1 MYLKYIV
8 NGEGGWNH
16 CHPYKYIYLCCL
28 FVFFV
33 CLFVVVVVVV
43 VVDITVMVDCVQH
56 QAAYLL
62 RCLKS
67 QCMQHFF
74 FFSFSDYIQHHRN
87 RNNWRLGF
95 LLLYFINNNNKGHF
109 YGTWSLARS
118 RAQCAVQKA
127 AEKCIKHIQ
136 WTKKEKGFRPYDRQP
151 RKNLHTSISVIN
163 QSCH

>member
-1 MYLKYIV
+1 MVKEIEIIATHINIYIFV
-8 NGEGGWNH
+8 V
-16 CHPYKYIYLCCL
+16 CVFCL
-28 FVFFV
+28 FV
-33 CLFVVVVVVV
+33 CCCCCSYDRNGWLS
-43 VVDITVMVDCVQH
+43 VQH
-56 QAAYLL
+56 QVAYLL

-74 FFSFSDYIQHHRN
+74 LFFSLSDYIQHHRN

-109 YGTWSLARS
+109 YGAWSLARS

-136 WTKKEKGFRPYDRQP
+136 WTTTTTTTTKKKEEEKGFRP
-151 RKNLHTSISVIN
+151 
-163 QSCH
+163 